1 MMATDLK
8 PSAQRVLAYMINN
21 GSITVR
27 EGQIHLRTTEV
38 RSRVSE
44 LKKAGFPITEKW
56 ESYTTDEGDVVRY
69 KRFYLEDGYAGIV

>member
-56 ESYTTDEGDVVRY
+56 EIHKNEDGSTGRH

>member
-1 MMATDLK
+1 MMPTDLK

-56 ESYTTDEGDVVRY
+56 ESAKMEDGTIFRFKRY
-69 KRFYLEDGYAGIV
+69 YLEDGYAGIV